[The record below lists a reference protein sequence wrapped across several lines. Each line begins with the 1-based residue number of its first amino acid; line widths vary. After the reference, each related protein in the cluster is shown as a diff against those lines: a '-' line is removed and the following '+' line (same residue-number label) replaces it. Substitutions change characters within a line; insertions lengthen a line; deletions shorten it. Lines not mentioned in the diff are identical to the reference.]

1 VTLFTMSP
9 ATLTAQ
15 AAGVVLVMVGVA
27 PTGARYLRT
36 AYLRSEPATDMLHL
50 TLQASSIIEPMPR
63 SKSGK
68 EDLDRGIGSLL
79 QPNHNPQASH

>member
-1 VTLFTMSP
+1 MTLFTMSP

>member
-1 VTLFTMSP
+1 
-9 ATLTAQ
+9 
-15 AAGVVLVMVGVA
+15 
-27 PTGARYLRT
+27 
-36 AYLRSEPATDMLHL
+36 MLHL

-79 QPNHNPQASH
+79 QPNHNPQAGH

>member
-1 VTLFTMSP
+1 MSP